1 MRAEIRFFWAG
12 KMGLKR
18 KRERK
23 KARENLVCLSQ
34 KSCTTLLVKDFDT
47 NGVEI

>member
-12 KMGLKR
+12 KMGL